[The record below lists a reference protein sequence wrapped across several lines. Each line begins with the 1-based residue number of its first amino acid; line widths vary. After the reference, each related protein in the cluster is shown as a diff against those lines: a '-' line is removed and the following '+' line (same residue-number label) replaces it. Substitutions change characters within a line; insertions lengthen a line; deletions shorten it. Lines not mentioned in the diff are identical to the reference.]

1 MDPDRWTDLKDD
13 LDRLLDLPA
22 ESRRAALADV
32 DAGRRDALAALL
44 DAHDRAGGF
53 LDVPAAPLG
62 VGALA
67 VPDEADPLVGR
78 DVGRDVG
85 PYRVVRPVGHGGMG
99 DVYLAERS
107 DGLFAQRVA
116 LKVVRAG
123 GDSASVLRRFADE
136 RRILGR
142 LRHAGIARPLDAGAL
157 PDGRPWIAM
166 DYVEGRP
173 LTEAA
178 AGLPVAERVRLVAET
193 AAIVHA
199 AHQALVVHRD
209 LKPSNVLVSE
219 GDDGRLHPTLLD
231 FGIAKV
237 LDPETGGVET
247 ETGLRPMTRA
257 YAAPEQVRGEPATTA
272 TDVHALG
279 VLLYEVLTGRL
290 PFGGPTP
297 AAVET
302 AILTA
307 EPAPPSRTTG
317 GGTAAPARD
326 LRGDLDTIC
335 LKALAKRPAD
345 RYGSAEAFEADLR
358 RVLDGRP
365 ILARPPSLAYRARK
379 FVRRHRAGVAVA
391 ALALVALV
399 GGVATY
405 TVRVRAERDRAER
418 AAERAERTADFLA
431 SLFDSSDPNGTS
443 PDSLTARDLLDAGA
457 AQAREDLAGEPVVL
471 AQMLTTMGRAYLA
484 LGLYDRAGPALE
496 DAVALLDST
505 GEDPLGLRD
514 ALLEMSNLRF
524 RTEDYAAAAG
534 AARRA
539 LALDSVHAA
548 PGESERLAILNTVAL
563 VHTETGDQEAAVR
576 VLREVVAGRRRLTG
590 EDDRVDLA
598 GNLNNLGL
606 ILARLGRADEA
617 APLLDES
624 VALVE
629 ELRGADH
636 PYVAFALNSRVGVH
650 LQRGDTVRALADQ
663 RRAVAIGEAALGP
676 DHPFTA
682 HARGLLAGLLA
693 GRVEESR

>member
-1 MDPDRWTDLKDD
+1 
-13 LDRLLDLPA
+13 
-22 ESRRAALADV
+22 
-32 DAGRRDALAALL
+32 
-44 DAHDRAGGF
+44 
-53 LDVPAAPLG
+53 
-62 VGALA
+62 
-67 VPDEADPLVGR
+67 
-78 DVGRDVG
+78 
-85 PYRVVRPVGHGGMG
+85 MG
-99 DVYLAERS
+99 EVYLAERS

-116 LKVVRAG
+116 LKVVRSG
-123 GDSASVLRRFADE
+123 GDAPSVLRRFADE

-142 LRHAGIARPLDAGAL
+142 LHHAGIARLLDAGTL

-173 LTEAA
+173 ITEAT
-178 AGLPVAERVRLVAET
+178 AGLAVAERVRLVAET
-193 AAIVHA
+193 AATVHA

-209 LKPSNVLVSE
+209 LKPSNVLVAT

-237 LDPETGGVET
+237 LDPETEGVET
-247 ETGLRPMTRA
+247 ETGLLPMTRA

-279 VLLYEVLTGRL
+279 VLLYEVLTGGR

-297 AAVET
+297 TAIET

-307 EPAPPSRTTG
+307 DPAPPSRSVPDTPG
-317 GGTAAPARD
+317 GGPAVPARE

-335 LKALAKRPAD
+335 LKALAKEPAE
-345 RYGSAEAFEADLR
+345 RYASAEAFEADLQR
-358 RVLDGRP
+358 FLDGRP
-365 ILARPPSLAYRARK
+365 ITARPPSGAYRARK
-379 FVRRHRAGVAVA
+379 FARRHRVGVAAAAVGLAALVAGVAVDGA
-391 ALALVALV
+391 
-399 GGVATY
+399 
-405 TVRVRAERDRAER
+405 RVRAERDRAER
-418 AAERAERTADFLA
+418 AAMRAERTADFLA
-431 SLFDSSDPNGTS
+431 SLFDSSDPNGAS

-457 AQAREDLAGEPVVL
+457 AQAREDLADEPVVL

-484 LGLYDRAGPALE
+484 LGLYDRAGPALR

-505 GEDPLGLRD
+505 GEDPLGHRD
-514 ALLEMSNLRF
+514 ALLELANLEF
-524 RTEDYAAAAG
+524 RTEAYPAAAR
-534 AARRA
+534 AAREA
-539 LALDSVHAA
+539 LALDSLNAE
-548 PGESERLAILNTVAL
+548 PEESERLAILNTVAL

-576 VLREVVAGRRRLTG
+576 VLREVVEGRRRLTS

-598 GNLNNLGL
+598 SNLNNLGL
-606 ILARLGRADEA
+606 ILARLGRPDEA

-624 VALVE
+624 VTLVE

-650 LQRGDTVRALADQ
+650 LQRGDTARALVDQ

-682 HARGLLAGLLA
+682 HARGLLDELLA
-693 GRVEESR
+693 GRPAAGR